1 MSTNQ
6 NGNQLEDDLPSTRPS
21 QTHSPDCERC
31 HRNIA
36 VVNMRYGYVYCRVIF
51 DEEGR
56 PVDFIHE
63 EANAAYCKMTGI
75 KNIEGLKVSEVFP
88 GFLDSNPGFME
99 RHLNV
104 VETGVPDNFELYLQ
118 SLGRWF
124 DFAVISSEKEH
135 FTAIID
141 EVTDRK
147 MAEEVLKENEA
158 RFRAFFEN
166 HSAIKMLLDAENGNI
181 VDANYAA
188 GEFYGYSVDELRK
201 MNIQQISTVTNEML
215 QINLEIMRKSQQ
227 KIFAFTHRRADGSL
241 RNVELF
247 TNKIEIKG
255 KDFLYHIIHDVTER
269 KQAEEALFKSE
280 ERFRKLFESYSAIQL
295 VIDPDT
301 GAIMDA
307 NPAAADYYGWSI
319 AELCQ
324 MHIQDINTRQPES
337 LKKEFKAVTS
347 AHKSKYL
354 FRHRRADGSIRD
366 VEVFSTRVEIE
377 GKGLLYSI
385 INDITDRIETELA
398 LKQSEERFRSL
409 FEDHAAVMIV
419 LDPQTGSIVDAN
431 QAAAD
436 FYGWSVDKIRTMN
449 INAVNTSSAETIRE
463 EMDKWNKME
472 QRSMAFR
479 HRRADGSIRDVEI
492 FAKKIRIMG
501 RDLVYDIVH
510 DVTLRK
516 RLEQVNEFRLQILK
530 MADSLSVE
538 ELLKESVDEAER
550 LTGSE
555 IGFVFFVDE
564 DQKSLLLQ
572 VVSSNT
578 FQHMCKAEGQG
589 QHYPLDNAGVWADAV
604 RQRKVV
610 IHNDYASLKNR
621 KGMPEGH
628 AEIKRELVVPIIRD
642 ERIVAIMGVGNKPT
656 DYDDNDIE
664 WVDTLANQVWDIVAK
679 KIAEEQEKILQG
691 QLQLSK
697 KMEMIGQL
705 AAGLAH
711 EINNPVNFITI
722 NAANLENNF
731 DDVRE
736 LVSSYR
742 RIIDK
747 IEAGYEVGDDVR
759 QLREKEQALEVDVLL
774 KEIPE
779 TLAESQKGVERIT
792 TIIRSLRNYSFKD
805 ITDTLRLLDIN
816 KSIQDA
822 LVIAKNEYNTIAT
835 LDLQLGKIPQVL
847 CNPSQI
853 NQVVLNLL
861 INSAHAIKSQKKS
874 SPGKITIKTWSA
886 DDRVLCS
893 ICDDGPGIREA
904 IRDKIFSP
912 FFTTKKPGEGT
923 GLGLSI
929 SYDIITNKHQGS
941 ISVDCPPEGGT
952 IFTISLPLKPDRSN
966 ASVFRED
973 SVA

>member
-1 MSTNQ
+1 MPKNHK
-6 NGNQLEDDLPSTRPS
+6 GNQPDSDYSVLKQS
-21 QTHSPDCERC
+21 QIVPPDCESC

-36 VVNMRYGYVYCRVIF
+36 VFNMRYGYVYCRVVF
-51 DEEGR
+51 DGEGR

-63 EANAAYCKMTGI
+63 EANPAYCTMTGI
-75 KNIEGLKVSEVFP
+75 NKIEGLKISEVFP

-104 VETGVPDNFELYLQ
+104 VETGVPDNFELYLE

-141 EVTDRK
+141 DVTDRK
-147 MAEEVLKENEA
+147 LAEEVLKENEV

-188 GEFYGYSVDELRK
+188 AEFYGYSVDALRK
-201 MNIQQISTVTNEML
+201 MNIQQISTVTTEML
-215 QINLEIMRKSQQ
+215 KANLEKMRTSQQ

-269 KQAEEALFKSE
+269 TQAEEALFKSE

-295 VIDPDT
+295 LIDADS

-319 AELCQ
+319 DELRQ
-324 MHIQDINTRQPES
+324 MHIQDINTCQPES
-337 LKKEFKAVTS
+337 LKEEFKTVTS

-354 FRHRRADGSIRD
+354 FRHRRVDGSIRD

-377 GKGLLYSI
+377 GKEFLYSI
-385 INDITDRIETELA
+385 INDITDRLETELA

-409 FEDHAAVMIV
+409 FADHAAVMIV

-449 INAVNTSSAETIRE
+449 INTVNTSSTETIKE
-463 EMDKWNKME
+463 ELDKWHKME

-530 MADSLSVE
+530 KADSLSVD
-538 ELLKESVDEAER
+538 ELLQESVDEAER

-564 DQKSLLLQ
+564 DQKTLLLQ

-578 FQHMCKAEGQG
+578 FQHMCKAEGKG
-589 QHYPLDNAGVWADAV
+589 KHYPLDEAGVWADAV
-604 RQRKVV
+604 RERKVV

-621 KGMPEGH
+621 KGMPQGH
-628 AEIKRELVVPIIRD
+628 AEIRREMVVPIIRD
-642 ERIVAIMGVGNKPT
+642 ERIVAIMGIGNKPT
-656 DYDDNDIE
+656 DYDDNDVE
-664 WVDTLANQVWDIVAK
+664 WVEALANQVWDIVAK
-679 KIAEEQEKILQG
+679 KIAEEQEKVLQG

-736 LVSSYR
+736 LVGSYR

-747 IEAGYEVGDDVR
+747 IEAGSEVGDDVR
-759 QLREKEQALEVDVLL
+759 ELREKERSLEVDVLL

-805 ITDTLRLLDIN
+805 ITDTLRLFDIN
-816 KSIQDA
+816 KSIRDA

-835 LDLQLGKIPQVL
+835 LDLQLGEIPQVF

-861 INSAHAIKSQKKS
+861 VNSAHAIKSQKKS
-874 SPGKITIKTWSA
+874 SPGKITIKTWPG
-886 DDRVLCS
+886 DDCIFCS
-893 ICDDGPGIREA
+893 ISDDGPGIPEA

-952 IFTISLPLKPDRSN
+952 IFTLSLPLKPNRSN
-966 ASVFRED
+966 ASVFSVD
-973 SVA
+973 SVD

>member
-1 MSTNQ
+1 MSKNQ
-6 NGNQLEDDLPSTRPS
+6 NGNKPDYDSPSSRPS
-21 QTHSPDCERC
+21 QIVSSDCERC

-63 EANAAYCKMTGI
+63 ESNAAYCKMTGI

-104 VETGVPDNFELYLQ
+104 AETGVPDNFELYLE

-124 DFAVISSEKEH
+124 DFAVISSEKEY

-141 EVTDRK
+141 DVTDRK
-147 MAEEVLKENEA
+147 LAEAVLKENEG

-188 GEFYGYSVDELRK
+188 AEFYGYSVDALRK
-201 MNIQQISTVTNEML
+201 MNIQQISTVKNEIL
-215 QINLEIMRKSQQ
+215 KTNLEKMRTSQQ
-227 KIFAFTHRRADGSL
+227 KIFAFTHIRSDGSL

-247 TNKIEIKG
+247 TNKIDIRG
-255 KDFLYHIIHDVTER
+255 KDLLYHIIHDVTER
-269 KQAEEALFKSE
+269 KQAEEALLKSE

-301 GAIMDA
+301 GAIIDA

-319 AELCQ
+319 DELRQ
-324 MHIQDINTRQPES
+324 MHIQDINTRQSES
-337 LKKEFKAVTS
+337 LKKEFQTVTS

-366 VEVFSTRVEIE
+366 VEVFSTRVEID
-377 GKGLLYSI
+377 GKEFLYSI

-419 LDPQTGSIVDAN
+419 LDPETGSIVDAN

-436 FYGWSVDKIRTMN
+436 FYGWSIDKIRTMN

-463 EMDKWNKME
+463 EMDKWHKME

-510 DVTLRK
+510 DVTLRN

-530 MADSLSVE
+530 KADSLSVD
-538 ELLKESVDEAER
+538 ELLQESVDEAER

-564 DQKSLLLQ
+564 DQKTLLLQ

-578 FQHMCKAEGQG
+578 FQHMCKAEGKG
-589 QHYPLDNAGVWADAV
+589 KHYPLDEAGVWADAV
-604 RQRKVV
+604 RERKVV

-621 KGMPEGH
+621 KGMPQGH
-628 AEIKRELVVPIIRD
+628 AEIRREMVVPIIRD
-642 ERIVAIMGVGNKPT
+642 ERIVAIMGIGNKPT
-656 DYDDNDIE
+656 DYDDNDVE
-664 WVDTLANQVWDIVAK
+664 WVEALANQVWDIVAK
-679 KIAEEQEKILQG
+679 KIAEEQEKVLQG

-736 LVSSYR
+736 LVGSYR

-747 IEAGYEVGDDVR
+747 IEAGSEVGDDVR
-759 QLREKEQALEVDVLL
+759 ELREKERSLEVDVLL

-805 ITDTLRLLDIN
+805 ITDTLRLFDIN
-816 KSIQDA
+816 KSIRDA

-835 LDLQLGKIPQVL
+835 LDLQLGEIPQVF

-861 INSAHAIKSQKKS
+861 VNSAHAIKSQKKS
-874 SPGKITIKTWSA
+874 SPGKITIKTWPG
-886 DDRVLCS
+886 DDCIFCS
-893 ICDDGPGIREA
+893 ISDDGPGIPEA

-952 IFTISLPLKPDRSN
+952 IFTLSLPLKPNRSN
-966 ASVFRED
+966 ASVFSED
-973 SVA
+973 SVD

>member
-1 MSTNQ
+1 MSKNQ
-6 NGNQLEDDLPSTRPS
+6 NGNQPDYDSPSSRPS
-21 QTHSPDCERC
+21 QIVSSDCERC

-63 EANAAYCKMTGI
+63 ESNAAYCKMTGI

-104 VETGVPDNFELYLQ
+104 AETGVPDNFELYLE

-124 DFAVISSEKEH
+124 DFAVISSEKEY

-141 EVTDRK
+141 DVTDRK
-147 MAEEVLKENEA
+147 LAEAVLKENEG

-188 GEFYGYSVDELRK
+188 AEFYGYSVDALRK
-201 MNIQQISTVTNEML
+201 MNIQQISTVKNEIL
-215 QINLEIMRKSQQ
+215 KTNLEKMRTSQQ
-227 KIFAFTHRRADGSL
+227 KIFAFTHIRSDGSL

-247 TNKIEIKG
+247 TNKIDIRG
-255 KDFLYHIIHDVTER
+255 KDLLYHIIHDVTER
-269 KQAEEALFKSE
+269 KQAEEALLKSE

-301 GAIMDA
+301 GAIIDA

-319 AELCQ
+319 DELRQ
-324 MHIQDINTRQPES
+324 MHIQDINTRQSES
-337 LKKEFKAVTS
+337 LKKEFQTVTS

-366 VEVFSTRVEIE
+366 VEVFSTRVEID
-377 GKGLLYSI
+377 GKEFLYSI

-419 LDPQTGSIVDAN
+419 LDPETGSIVDAN

-436 FYGWSVDKIRTMN
+436 FYGWSIDKIRTMN

-463 EMDKWNKME
+463 EMDKWHKME

-510 DVTLRK
+510 DVTLRN

-530 MADSLSVE
+530 KADSLSVD
-538 ELLKESVDEAER
+538 ELLQESVDEAER

-564 DQKSLLLQ
+564 DQKTLLLQ

-578 FQHMCKAEGQG
+578 FQHMCKAEGKG
-589 QHYPLDNAGVWADAV
+589 KHYPLDEAGVWADAV
-604 RQRKVV
+604 RERKVV

-621 KGMPEGH
+621 KGMPQGH
-628 AEIKRELVVPIIRD
+628 AEIRREMVVPIIRD
-642 ERIVAIMGVGNKPT
+642 ERIVAIMGIGNKPT
-656 DYDDNDIE
+656 DYDDNDVE
-664 WVDTLANQVWDIVAK
+664 WVEALANQVWDIVAK
-679 KIAEEQEKILQG
+679 KIAEEQEKVLQG

-736 LVSSYR
+736 LVGSYR

-747 IEAGYEVGDDVR
+747 IEAGSEVGDDVR
-759 QLREKEQALEVDVLL
+759 ELREKERSLEVDVLL

-805 ITDTLRLLDIN
+805 ITDTLRLFDIN
-816 KSIQDA
+816 KSIRDA

-835 LDLQLGKIPQVL
+835 LDLQLGEIPQVF

-861 INSAHAIKSQKKS
+861 VNSAHAIKSQKKS
-874 SPGKITIKTWSA
+874 SPGKITIKTWPG
-886 DDRVLCS
+886 DDCIFCS
-893 ICDDGPGIREA
+893 ISDDGPGIPEA

-952 IFTISLPLKPDRSN
+952 IFTLSLPLKPNRSN
-966 ASVFRED
+966 ASVFSED
-973 SVA
+973 SVD

>member
-1 MSTNQ
+1 MSKNQ
-6 NGNQLEDDLPSTRPS
+6 NGNQPDYDSPSSRPS
-21 QTHSPDCERC
+21 QIVSSDCERC

-104 VETGVPDNFELYLQ
+104 AETGVPDNFELYLE

-124 DFAVISSEKEH
+124 DFAVISSEKEY

-141 EVTDRK
+141 DVTDRK
-147 MAEEVLKENEA
+147 LAEAVLKENEG

-188 GEFYGYSVDELRK
+188 AEFYGYSVDALRK
-201 MNIQQISTVTNEML
+201 MNIQQISTVKNEIL
-215 QINLEIMRKSQQ
+215 KTNLEKMRTSQQ
-227 KIFAFTHRRADGSL
+227 KIFAFTHIRSDGSL

-247 TNKIEIKG
+247 TNKIEIRG
-255 KDFLYHIIHDVTER
+255 KDLLYHIIHDVTER
-269 KQAEEALFKSE
+269 KQAEEALLKSE

-301 GAIMDA
+301 GAIIDA

-319 AELCQ
+319 DELRQ
-324 MHIQDINTRQPES
+324 MHIQDINTRQSES
-337 LKKEFKAVTS
+337 LKKEFQTVTS

-366 VEVFSTRVEIE
+366 VEVFSTRVEID
-377 GKGLLYSI
+377 GKELLYSI

-419 LDPQTGSIVDAN
+419 LDPETGSIVDAN

-436 FYGWSVDKIRTMN
+436 FYGWSIDKIRTMN

-463 EMDKWNKME
+463 EMDKWHKME

-530 MADSLSVE
+530 KADSLSVD
-538 ELLKESVDEAER
+538 ELLQESVDEAER

-564 DQKSLLLQ
+564 DQKTLLLQ

-578 FQHMCKAEGQG
+578 FQHMCKAEGKG
-589 QHYPLDNAGVWADAV
+589 KHYPLDEAGVWADAV
-604 RQRKVV
+604 RDRKVV

-621 KGMPEGH
+621 KGMPQGH
-628 AEIKRELVVPIIRD
+628 AEIRREMVVPIIRD
-642 ERIVAIMGVGNKPT
+642 ERIVAIMGIGNKPT
-656 DYDDNDIE
+656 DYDDNDVE
-664 WVDTLANQVWDIVAK
+664 WVEALANQVWDIVAK
-679 KIAEEQEKILQG
+679 KIAEEQEKVLQG

-736 LVSSYR
+736 LVGSYR

-747 IEAGYEVGDDVR
+747 IEAGSEVGDDVR
-759 QLREKEQALEVDVLL
+759 ELREKERSLEVDVLL

-805 ITDTLRLLDIN
+805 ITDTLRLFDIN
-816 KSIQDA
+816 KSIRDA

-835 LDLQLGKIPQVL
+835 LDLQLGEIPQVF

-861 INSAHAIKSQKKS
+861 VNSAHAIKSQKKS
-874 SPGKITIKTWSA
+874 SPGKITIKTWPG
-886 DDRVLCS
+886 DDCIFCS
-893 ICDDGPGIREA
+893 ISDDGPGIPEA

-952 IFTISLPLKPDRSN
+952 IFTLSLPLKPNRSN
-966 ASVFRED
+966 ASVFSED
-973 SVA
+973 SVD

>member
-1 MSTNQ
+1 MSKNHK
-6 NGNQLEDDLPSTRPS
+6 GNHPDSDFSALKQFQIVP
-21 QTHSPDCERC
+21 PDCEMC

-36 VVNMRYGYVYCRVIF
+36 MLNMYGYVYCKVVF

-75 KNIEGLKVSEVFP
+75 SKIEGLKVSEVFP

-104 VETGVPDNFELYLQ
+104 AETGVADNFELYLE

-124 DFAVISSEKEH
+124 DFAVISSEKKH

-141 EVTDRK
+141 DVTDRK
-147 MAEEVLKENEA
+147 LAEEVLKENEE

-181 VDANYAA
+181 VDANFAA
-188 GEFYGYSVDELRK
+188 AEFYGYPVDELRK
-201 MNIQQISTVTNEML
+201 MHIQQISTVTTEML
-215 QINLEIMRKSQQ
+215 KSNLEKMRSSQQ
-227 KIFAFTHRRADGSL
+227 KTFAFIHRRVDGSL

-255 KDFLYHIIHDVTER
+255 KDFLYHVIHDVTER

-319 AELCQ
+319 EELHR
-324 MHIQDINTRQPES
+324 MHIQDINICQLES
-337 LKKEFKAVTS
+337 LKKEFKTVTS
-347 AHKSKYL
+347 SHTSKYL

-377 GKGLLYSI
+377 GKELLYSI
-385 INDITDRIETELA
+385 INDITDRLETELA
-398 LKQSEERFRSL
+398 LTQSEERFRSL

-419 LDPQTGSIVDAN
+419 LDPHTGSIVDAN

-492 FAKKIRIMG
+492 FAKKIRIAG
-501 RDLVYDIVH
+501 RDLVYDIIH

-530 MADSLSVE
+530 KADSLSVE
-538 ELLKESVDEAER
+538 ELLQETVDETER

-564 DQKSLLLQ
+564 DQKSLFLQ
-572 VVSSNT
+572 VVSTNT
-578 FQHMCKAEGQG
+578 FQNMCKAEGKG
-589 QHYPLDNAGVWADAV
+589 QHYPLDKAGVWADAV
-604 RQRKVV
+604 RERKVV

-621 KGMPEGH
+621 KGMPKGH
-628 AEIKRELVVPIIRD
+628 AEIRRELVLPIIRN
-642 ERIVAIMGVGNKPT
+642 ERIVAIMGIGNKPT

-664 WVDTLANQVWDIVAK
+664 WVDTLANQVWDIAAK

-722 NAANLENNF
+722 NVANLENNF
-731 DDVRE
+731 DDVYE
-736 LVSSYR
+736 LVSYYR
-742 RIIDK
+742 KIIEN
-747 IEAGYEVGDDVR
+747 IEKGYDVVDELR
-759 QLREKEQALEVDVLL
+759 QLREKEKTLEIV
-774 KEIPE
+774 
-779 TLAESQKGVERIT
+779 T
-792 TIIRSLRNYSFKD
+792 
-805 ITDTLRLLDIN
+805 
-816 KSIQDA
+816 
-822 LVIAKNEYNTIAT
+822 
-835 LDLQLGKIPQVL
+835 
-847 CNPSQI
+847 
-853 NQVVLNLL
+853 
-861 INSAHAIKSQKKS
+861 
-874 SPGKITIKTWSA
+874 
-886 DDRVLCS
+886 
-893 ICDDGPGIREA
+893 
-904 IRDKIFSP
+904 
-912 FFTTKKPGEGT
+912 
-923 GLGLSI
+923 
-929 SYDIITNKHQGS
+929 
-941 ISVDCPPEGGT
+941 
-952 IFTISLPLKPDRSN
+952 
-966 ASVFRED
+966 
-973 SVA
+973 

>member
-1 MSTNQ
+1 MSKNQ
-6 NGNQLEDDLPSTRPS
+6 NGNQPDYDSPSSRPS
-21 QTHSPDCERC
+21 QIVSSDCERC

-63 EANAAYCKMTGI
+63 ESNAAYCKMTGI

-104 VETGVPDNFELYLQ
+104 AETGVPDNFELYLE

-124 DFAVISSEKEH
+124 DFAVISSEKEY

-141 EVTDRK
+141 DVTDRK
-147 MAEEVLKENEA
+147 LAEAVLKENEG

-188 GEFYGYSVDELRK
+188 AEFYGYSVDALRK
-201 MNIQQISTVTNEML
+201 MNIQQISTVKNEIL
-215 QINLEIMRKSQQ
+215 KTNLEKMRTSQQ
-227 KIFAFTHRRADGSL
+227 KIFAFTHIRSDGSL

-247 TNKIEIKG
+247 TNKIEIRG
-255 KDFLYHIIHDVTER
+255 KDLLYHIIHDVTER
-269 KQAEEALFKSE
+269 KQAEEALLKSE

-301 GAIMDA
+301 GAIIDA

-319 AELCQ
+319 DELRQ
-324 MHIQDINTRQPES
+324 MHIQDINTRQSES
-337 LKKEFKAVTS
+337 LKKEFQTVTS

-366 VEVFSTRVEIE
+366 VEVFSTRVEID
-377 GKGLLYSI
+377 GKEFLYSI

-419 LDPQTGSIVDAN
+419 LDPETGSIVDAN

-436 FYGWSVDKIRTMN
+436 FYGWSIDKIRTMN

-463 EMDKWNKME
+463 EMDKWHKME

-530 MADSLSVE
+530 KADSLSVD
-538 ELLKESVDEAER
+538 ELLQESVDEAER

-564 DQKSLLLQ
+564 DQKTLLLQ

-578 FQHMCKAEGQG
+578 FQHMCKAEGKG
-589 QHYPLDNAGVWADAV
+589 KHYPLDEAGVWADAV
-604 RQRKVV
+604 RERKVV

-621 KGMPEGH
+621 KGMPQGH
-628 AEIKRELVVPIIRD
+628 AEIRREMVVPIIRD
-642 ERIVAIMGVGNKPT
+642 ERIVAIMGIGNKPT
-656 DYDDNDIE
+656 DYDDNDVE
-664 WVDTLANQVWDIVAK
+664 WVEALANQVWDIVAK
-679 KIAEEQEKILQG
+679 KIAEEQEKVLQG

-736 LVSSYR
+736 LVGSYR

-747 IEAGYEVGDDVR
+747 IEAGSEVGDDVR
-759 QLREKEQALEVDVLL
+759 ELREKERSLEVDVLL

-805 ITDTLRLLDIN
+805 ITDTLRLFDIN
-816 KSIQDA
+816 KSIRDA

-835 LDLQLGKIPQVL
+835 LDLQLGEIPQVF

-861 INSAHAIKSQKKS
+861 VNSAHAIKSQKKS
-874 SPGKITIKTWSA
+874 SPGKITIKTWPG
-886 DDRVLCS
+886 DDCIFCS
-893 ICDDGPGIREA
+893 ISDDGPGIPEA

-952 IFTISLPLKPDRSN
+952 IFTLSLPLKPNRSN
-966 ASVFRED
+966 ASVFSED
-973 SVA
+973 SVD